1 MNRAPHAKLFPKMV
15 TVFDPAVRLF
25 VFLVLISTQQLF
37 SQSSSIKNG
46 QIVYTTFC
54 QSCHQ
59 ENGEGVPSAF
69 PPLAKASNLNDKNRL
84 VQIILKGMRGE
95 ITVKSVK
102 YNVEMAAIDLKDQ
115 EVADVINYIRN
126 SWGNK
131 APLIT
136 VGDVVAA
143 KKAVVKGLQPF

>member
-1 MNRAPHAKLFPKMV
+1 MKKG
-15 TVFDPAVRLF
+15 LF